1 LAVILVA
8 LSALPAR
15 AEGFFVPYIGFNYG
29 GNSSNCASFN
39 NCEDKHTNFGVAFG
53 GMGKVIGFE
62 QDIAYAKDFF
72 GKVPGAD
79 NSVFTFMSNML
90 IGVGTGPVRP
100 YGVFGFGLIRPHT
113 SLNIAS
119 TVTDFSKNAW
129 GYAVGGGVTGYFS
142 RHVGIRGD
150 IRRMQTLQDVT
161 ILGSLTGTILVNQK
175 LDFWRASIGLALH

>member
-1 LAVILVA
+1 MSIRMPRRCKKKRTMPDGDGKLASLRYIRARPERENRVPTLKACSWALIFVA

-15 AEGFFVPYIGFNYG
+15 ADGFFVPYIGFNYG

-53 GMGKVIGFE
+53 GMGKVVGFE

-90 IGVGTGPVRP
+90 IGVGAGPVQP
-100 YGVFGFGLIRPHT
+100 YGLFGFGLIRPHT

-119 TVTDFSKNAW
+119 TVTDFSKN
-129 GYAVGGGVTGYFS
+129 
-142 RHVGIRGD
+142 
-150 IRRMQTLQDVT
+150 
-161 ILGSLTGTILVNQK
+161 
-175 LDFWRASIGLALH
+175 